1 MTTIDNII
9 FKIESYG
16 IDKLPLSVPMK
27 DKKILKNMSRLMKM
41 SEYITESQGNLV
53 VKILKENLE
62 HLNFVGSELIPS
74 LKIPN
79 WSKAF
84 KSVEKIRKIS
94 IDPYGNST
102 PLIEIEA
109 SHSKD
114 LKRAIVNIQKNSEG
128 DVQLSSGRKFWV
140 LLTEKNVVSVI
151 EGLKKYNFEKSSEII
166 EIYKKIK
173 NINFDEVVNNL
184 DIEYTDNEKLKNLLK
199 NEIFLSGMKDALML
213 HDRKIAYQ
221 YVVTKK
227 IENLEEHTLLYKIA
241 TRENHKIFINSEE
254 IALQELSTCLRIL
267 DRMPVLLIFD
277 EYNTKSCVENLK
289 NLKNVLD
296 TLNFK
301 GNVGVYFRFDNDGDG
316 QTFNKLI
323 SDYGYNKPLNQH
335 NQIAVLSNG
344 KIPKF
349 FLKTDWYPKSVI
361 SFTNHFRNNKTS
373 VYCNECDLIVY
384 YTGSA
389 PLIGSVDAIV

>member
-27 DKKILKNMSRLMKM
+27 DKKILKNMSRLMKI

-74 LKIPN
+74 LKIPS
-79 WSKAF
+79 WSKTF

-184 DIEYTDNEKLKNLLK
+184 DIEYTNNEKLKDLLK

-241 TRENHKIFINSEE
+241 TRENHKIFINS
-254 IALQELSTCLRIL
+254 
-267 DRMPVLLIFD
+267 D
-277 EYNTKSCVENLK
+277 
-289 NLKNVLD
+289 D
-296 TLNFK
+296 T
-301 GNVGVYFRFDNDGDG
+301 
-316 QTFNKLI
+316 
-323 SDYGYNKPLNQH
+323 
-335 NQIAVLSNG
+335 
-344 KIPKF
+344 
-349 FLKTDWYPKSVI
+349 
-361 SFTNHFRNNKTS
+361 
-373 VYCNECDLIVY
+373 
-384 YTGSA
+384 
-389 PLIGSVDAIV
+389 